1 MSEQQEIILQVENL
15 SVVYRAQRGLVRAVN
30 NVDLELRKG
39 DTLALIGESGSGKTT
54 LGLAL
59 VRMLAKSAV
68 IPTGKVL
75 YTRAGKTRNVLD
87 MSKEELRAFRWQDCA
102 MVFQGSQNAFNPVL
116 RVRDQFLDTAQ
127 AHGRHDK
134 RWVEKRTLEL
144 FKLVRLDPERVYD
157 AYPHELSGG
166 MKQRTLLALGALL
179 DPQVMIL
186 DEPTTALDILTQ
198 RTVIDVLKEMQ
209 RRLNFSIIFISHDL
223 GMAAEL
229 ANRVGTMY
237 AGELVELG
245 TVDQI
250 FYLPLHP
257 YTLGLLQSIPRLSN
271 PYQDEL
277 KSIPGEPPNMI
288 DPPGGCKF
296 HPRCPFATDK
306 CKHEDPPFVE
316 YDEGHFAACW
326 HTEKVVEARRD
337 LYGQQVYKAAQPGP
351 VRVQTGEQEGK

>member
-1 MSEQQEIILQVENL
+1 MSENRDVILHVEDL
-15 SVVYRAQRGLVRAVN
+15 SVAYRTRRGHVLAVN
-30 NVDLELRKG
+30 NITLDLRQG

-59 VRMLAKSAV
+59 VRMLAKSAQV
-68 IPTGKVL
+68 TSGQII
-75 YTRAGKTRNVLD
+75 YTRNGQSRSVLG
-87 MSKEELRAFRWQDCA
+87 MSKEHLRAFRWQDCA

-116 RVRDQFLDTAQ
+116 RIRDQFLDTAR
-127 AHGRHDK
+127 AHGKNDAK
-134 RWVEKRTLEL
+134 WVEQRTLEL
-144 FKLVRLDPERVYD
+144 FKLVRLDPERVYN

-198 RTVIDVLKEMQ
+198 RTVIEVLNEMHE
-209 RRLNFSIIFISHDL
+209 RLNFSIIFISHDL
-223 GMAAEL
+223 GIAAEL

-237 AGELVELG
+237 AGEMVELG
-245 TVDQI
+245 SVDQL
-250 FYLPLHP
+250 FYRPLHP

-288 DPPGGCKF
+288 DPPSGCKF
-296 HPRCPFATDK
+296 HPRCAFATDK
-306 CKHEDPPFVE
+306 CAQQDPPFVE
-316 YDEGHFAACW
+316 YEPGHMAACW
-326 HTEKVVEARRD
+326 HTDKVIEAHQD
-337 LYGQQVYKAAQPGP
+337 LYKAQAPKPQNMEVPSSENEVG
-351 VRVQTGEQEGK
+351 